1 MSSSTTTTS
10 SVSLVDMS
18 YLDNGFIPSQDTLPY
33 IPSPTQYPI
42 QFSPMHTDSSSPFV
56 QQEYYAEP
64 TMDLPIGYPLS
75 QSPNLQTMP
84 IVEGTA
90 QHTLVAPLPEGS
102 TNISHS
108 PLFNHRASMPAF
120 GNARHTLPVHALS
133 LDIQPCISITE
144 PTPIRQRQIPEL
156 ALADQL
162 IAQHEPGSTYA
173 QNLYQDSFQDTL
185 QPNTDPNTWL
195 SWTPNRGSSPVS
207 DVFDISISSPS
218 PEPFFN
224 LLDSDVFESFQH
236 TLNSLV
242 EPTYIN
248 GNNKNSRNDPASLL
262 PVNDQESQRARTR
275 RLSEPPKPT
284 GLWSPSSTPPVETP
298 RRHNSARRP
307 RSSSNVSGVAAM
319 FPCTHPGCNKVFT
332 RLYNLTSHART
343 HTPDRPFPCSDCGRC
358 FARQHDRNRHE
369 KLHWGVKPYACHV
382 CSKAFV
388 RMDALNR
395 HLRVENGCSQVSG
408 SEH

>member
-1 MSSSTTTTS
+1 MNPQFSSTWFAQSDITSTSSSS
-10 SVSLVDMS
+10 AASLAEMS
-18 YLDNGFIPSQDTLPY
+18 YLDNGFLPQDTMY
-33 IPSPTQYPI
+33 VPSPTQYPL
-42 QFSPMHTDSSSPFV
+42 QFSPSHSPFP
-56 QQEYYAEP
+56 QQDIYAEP
-64 TMDLPIGYPLS
+64 ALAGYPLS
-75 QSPNLQTMP
+75 QSPNFHTVAL
-84 IVEGTA
+84 EGTA
-90 QHTLVAPLPEGS
+90 QHTLVAPLPEGL
-102 TNISHS
+102 NHS

-120 GNARHTLPVHALS
+120 GSARHTLPVHALS

-173 QNLYQDSFQDTL
+173 QNLYQDPFAL

-195 SWTPNRGSSPVS
+195 SWTPNRGSSPIS
-207 DVFDISISSPS
+207 DVFGDISLSSPS
-218 PEPFFN
+218 PEPLFD
-224 LLDSDVFESFQH
+224 LMDRDVFESFQH

-242 EPTYIN
+242 EPVY
-248 GNNKNSRNDPASLL
+248 NDPGFL
-262 PVNDQESQRARTR
+262 PVATQEAQRARTR

-284 GLWSPSSTPPVETP
+284 GHWSPPSTPPVETP

-307 RSSSNVSGVAAM
+307 RSSSNISGVSAM

-343 HTPDRPFPCSDCGRC
+343 HTPDRPFPCSKCGRC

-395 HLRVENGCSQVSG
+395 HLRVENGCSQASG